1 MFILLLGVIG
11 IAATIWYRV
20 KKKART
26 HDEQR

>member
-11 IAATIWYRV
+11 IAATIWHRL
-20 KKKART
+20 KKKAHP